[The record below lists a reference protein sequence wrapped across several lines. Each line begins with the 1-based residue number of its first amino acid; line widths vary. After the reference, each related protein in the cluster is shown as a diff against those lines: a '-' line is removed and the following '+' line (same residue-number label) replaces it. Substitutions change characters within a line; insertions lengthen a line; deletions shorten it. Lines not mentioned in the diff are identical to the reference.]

1 MRICSRPMLSQASLQ
16 AQIETRDAFANLKA
30 NPLAFLG
37 QYKVTVG
44 GLPGT
49 DTASGLMGLSMTG
62 NHLRI
67 GSRSFLRAA
76 GVPGDSVLTR
86 QMLYTPMRSNTMVGR
101 TGATRRFQA
110 GANELWVTTRQT
122 GCSVLILDWGPL
134 GFSMVHLQ
142 PHAAEQFNP
151 VARRLLEQNSSL
163 NASTKNYYL
172 RQEGTAVANATGG
185 GGAPQ
190 RYLLVQSCHIAPS
203 GHLQIIGIRNGLGW
217 NFYSQFAQRGGTYSS
232 RALQWQVW
240 SSWRPY
246 VAAYS

>member
-1 MRICSRPMLSQASLQ
+1 M
-16 AQIETRDAFANLKA
+16 
-30 NPLAFLG
+30 
-37 QYKVTVG
+37 
-44 GLPGT
+44 
-49 DTASGLMGLSMTG
+49 
-62 NHLRI
+62 
-67 GSRSFLRAA
+67 
-76 GVPGDSVLTR
+76 
-86 QMLYTPMRSNTMVGR
+86 
-101 TGATRRFQA
+101 
-110 GANELWVTTRQT
+110 
-122 GCSVLILDWGPL
+122 LILDWGLL

>member
-1 MRICSRPMLSQASLQ
+1 M
-16 AQIETRDAFANLKA
+16 
-30 NPLAFLG
+30 
-37 QYKVTVG
+37 
-44 GLPGT
+44 
-49 DTASGLMGLSMTG
+49 
-62 NHLRI
+62 
-67 GSRSFLRAA
+67 
-76 GVPGDSVLTR
+76 
-86 QMLYTPMRSNTMVGR
+86 
-101 TGATRRFQA
+101 
-110 GANELWVTTRQT
+110 
-122 GCSVLILDWGPL
+122 LILDWGLL

-172 RQEGTAVANATGG
+172 RQEGTAVANATGAAG
-185 GGAPQ
+185 LPNATCWSNPATSL
-190 RYLLVQSCHIAPS
+190 RAAIFRSSASV
-203 GHLQIIGIRNGLGW
+203 NGLGW